1 MSALIILNILL
12 FNLLGGKLMV
22 KHIVMFKL
30 IEKTSENMERA
41 TNSLLSLKG
50 KIETL
55 KSIEIGTDFLGSD
68 RSYDIVLIAHF
79 ENREGLK
86 IYGSHENHL
95 PVVKIMRS
103 LCSSSVVVD
112 YEL

>member
-1 MSALIILNILL
+1 
-12 FNLLGGKLMV
+12 
-22 KHIVMFKL
+22 MFKL
-30 IEKTSENMERA
+30 TEKTSENMKRA
-41 TNSLLSLKG
+41 TNSLRSLEG
-50 KIETL
+50 NIETL
-55 KSIEIGTDFLGSD
+55 KSIEIGTDFLESD

-86 IYGSHENHL
+86 IYGNHENHL

>member
-1 MSALIILNILL
+1 
-12 FNLLGGKLMV
+12 MV

-30 IEKTSENMERA
+30 TEKTSKNMELA
-41 TNSLLSLKG
+41 TDSLLSLEN

-55 KSIEIGTDFLGSD
+55 KFIEIGTDFLESD
-68 RSYDIVLIAHF
+68 RSYDIVLTAHF
-79 ENREGLK
+79 ENQEGLK
-86 IYGSHENHL
+86 TYSSHENHL

>member
-1 MSALIILNILL
+1 
-12 FNLLGGKLMV
+12 MV

-30 IEKTSENMERA
+30 TEKTSENMKLA
-41 TNSLLSLKG
+41 TDSLRSLENNIK
-50 KIETL
+50 TL
-55 KSIEIGTDFLGSD
+55 KSIEIGTDFLESD
-68 RSYDIVLIAHF
+68 RSYDIVLTAHF
-79 ENREGLK
+79 ENQEGLK
-86 IYGSHENHL
+86 TYSSHENHV

>member
-1 MSALIILNILL
+1 
-12 FNLLGGKLMV
+12 MV

-30 IEKTSENMERA
+30 TEKTSKNMKLATDSLRSLEN
-41 TNSLLSLKG
+41 N
-50 KIETL
+50 IETL
-55 KSIEIGTDFLGSD
+55 KSIEIGTDFLESD
-68 RSYDIVLIAHF
+68 RSYDIVLTAHF
-79 ENREGLK
+79 ENQEGLK
-86 IYGSHENHL
+86 TYSSHENHL

>member
-1 MSALIILNILL
+1 SALIILNILL

>member
-1 MSALIILNILL
+1 
-12 FNLLGGKLMV
+12 MV

-30 IEKTSENMERA
+30 TEKTPENMKRA
-41 TNSLLSLKG
+41 TNALRSLEG
-50 KIETL
+50 NIETL
-55 KSIEIGTDFLGSD
+55 KSIGIGTDFLESD

-79 ENREGLK
+79 ENREGLE
-86 IYGSHENHL
+86 IYSTHENHL

-112 YEL
+112 YEI

>member
-1 MSALIILNILL
+1 
-12 FNLLGGKLMV
+12 MV

-30 IEKTSENMERA
+30 TEKTAQNMELA
-41 TNSLLSLKG
+41 TDSLRSLEN

-55 KSIEIGTDFLGSD
+55 KSIEIGTDFLESD
-68 RSYDIVLIAHF
+68 RSYDIVLTTHF
-79 ENREGLK
+79 ENQEGLK
-86 IYGSHENHL
+86 TYSSHENHL

>member
-1 MSALIILNILL
+1 
-12 FNLLGGKLMV
+12 MV

-30 IEKTSENMERA
+30 TEKTSENMELA
-41 TNSLLSLKG
+41 TDSLRSLEN

-55 KSIEIGTDFLGSD
+55 KFIEIGTDFLESD
-68 RSYDIVLIAHF
+68 RSYDIVLTAHF
-79 ENREGLK
+79 ENQEGLK
-86 IYGSHENHL
+86 TYSSHENHL

>member
-1 MSALIILNILL
+1 
-12 FNLLGGKLMV
+12 MV

-30 IEKTSENMERA
+30 TEKTSQNMELA
-41 TNSLLSLKG
+41 TDSLRSLEN

-55 KSIEIGTDFLGSD
+55 KSIEIGTDFLESD
-68 RSYDIVLIAHF
+68 RSYDIVLTAHF
-79 ENREGLK
+79 DNQEGLK
-86 IYGSHENHL
+86 TYSSHKNHL

>member
-1 MSALIILNILL
+1 
-12 FNLLGGKLMV
+12 MV

-30 IEKTSENMERA
+30 TEKTFQNMELA
-41 TNSLLSLKG
+41 TDSLRSLEN

-55 KSIEIGTDFLGSD
+55 KFIEIGTDFLESD
-68 RSYDIVLIAHF
+68 RSYDIVLTAHF
-79 ENREGLK
+79 ENQEGLK
-86 IYGSHENHL
+86 TYSSHENHL

>member
-1 MSALIILNILL
+1 
-12 FNLLGGKLMV
+12 MV

-30 IEKTSENMERA
+30 TEKTSQNMELA
-41 TNSLLSLKG
+41 TDSLRSLEN

-55 KSIEIGTDFLGSD
+55 KSIEIGTDFLESE
-68 RSYDIVLIAHF
+68 RSYDIVLTAHF
-79 ENREGLK
+79 ENQEGLK
-86 IYGSHENHL
+86 TYSSHENHL

>member
-1 MSALIILNILL
+1 
-12 FNLLGGKLMV
+12 MV

-30 IEKTSENMERA
+30 TEKTSQNMEIA
-41 TNSLLSLKG
+41 TDSLRSLEN

-55 KSIEIGTDFLGSD
+55 KFIEIGTDFLESD
-68 RSYDIVLIAHF
+68 RSYDIVLTAHF
-79 ENREGLK
+79 ENQEGLK
-86 IYGSHENHL
+86 TYSSHENHL

>member
-1 MSALIILNILL
+1 MI
-12 FNLLGGKLMV
+12 

-30 IEKTSENMERA
+30 AEKTTENMERA
-41 TNSLLSLKG
+41 VDSLRSLEG

-55 KSIEIGTDFLGSD
+55 LSIEIGTDFLESE
-68 RSYDIVLIAHF
+68 RSYDIVLTAHF
-79 ENREGLK
+79 KDQDGLNL
-86 IYGSHENHL
+86 YANHDNHL

-112 YEL
+112 YEIS

>member
-1 MSALIILNILL
+1 
-12 FNLLGGKLMV
+12 MV

-30 IEKTSENMERA
+30 TEKTSQNMELA
-41 TNSLLSLKG
+41 TDSLRSLEN

-55 KSIEIGTDFLGSD
+55 KSIEIGTDFLESD
-68 RSYDIVLIAHF
+68 RSYDIVLTAHF
-79 ENREGLK
+79 DNQEGLK
-86 IYGSHENHL
+86 TYSSHENHL

>member
-1 MSALIILNILL
+1 
-12 FNLLGGKLMV
+12 MV

-30 IEKTSENMERA
+30 TEKTSENMKLA
-41 TNSLLSLKG
+41 TDSLRSLENN
-50 KIETL
+50 IETL
-55 KSIEIGTDFLGSD
+55 KSIEIGTDFLESD
-68 RSYDIVLIAHF
+68 RSYDIVLTAHF
-79 ENREGLK
+79 ENQEGLK
-86 IYGSHENHL
+86 TYSSHENHL